1 MAEELSQLDIAGEPG
16 EEQHLP
22 RLLSHIHAE
31 ASELWWDSCLYLK
44 TSSLIQN
51 FCTGQ
56 WVRTGMEVDVD
67 RPAGQTPRPVAY

>member
-31 ASELWWDSCLYLK
+31 GFWAVMSQLSVSK
-44 TSSLIQN
+44 NI
-51 FCTGQ
+51 
-56 WVRTGMEVDVD
+56 
-67 RPAGQTPRPVAY
+67 